1 MTVLWGFVWVH
12 RGAPTDGQYAKLS
25 PGPSPKAAG
34 LCCNAPMAA
43 DAWKLYKHREREKRD
58 PVAEASKR
66 KLCSR
71 RP

>member
-1 MTVLWGFVWVH
+1 MIIPWGFVWVH
-12 RGAPTDGQYAKLS
+12 RGAPTGGQYAKLS

-43 DAWKLYKHREREKRD
+43 DNMETLQTQGRD